1 MSESTAPILCLH
13 SAACADVLANASVP
27 ATVTAA
33 DSAAT
38 VVLIFIFRNPFPN
51 NYTKI
56 FFVICKGKPKEVA
69 IESHS
74 EVDLFYK
81 TSKISRKKYVNYML
95 KVESLVKDFGGLR
108 AVDGTTFDVKKGTI
122 TGLIGPN
129 GAGKTTTFNA
139 IAGEFPITSGKIVF
153 DGEDISALPSYETFK
168 RGLVRTFQIPKPFG
182 GMTVLENLMM
192 VPKGQL
198 GERFWNNWIRP
209 KAVME
214 EELRIRD
221 EAVKVM
227 DFLNLTQVA
236 EERGGNLSGGQM
248 KLLELGRAL
257 MSDPKMVM
265 LDEPGAG
272 VNPTLLGEI
281 VEKIAELNRRGLT
294 FLIIEHNMDLIM
306 NLCDPILVMASGE
319 MLMQGT
325 ASEVQNDARVLEAFL
340 GGVVEEET

>member
-1 MSESTAPILCLH
+1 M
-13 SAACADVLANASVP
+13 
-27 ATVTAA
+27 
-33 DSAAT
+33 
-38 VVLIFIFRNPFPN
+38 
-51 NYTKI
+51 I
-56 FFVICKGKPKEVA
+56 FFINCKGKLKEVA
-69 IESHS
+69 IGSRS
-74 EVDLFYK
+74 KAIFFYNQ
-81 TSKISRKKYVNYML
+81 SNYLCQKFTIHML

-108 AVDGTTFDVKKGTI
+108 AVDGTSFEVKKGTI

-139 IAGEFPITSGKIVF
+139 IAGEFPITSGRIIF
-153 DGEDISALPSYETFK
+153 DGEDITPLPSFKTFR
-168 RGLVRTFQIPKPFG
+168 RGLVRTFQIPKPFA

-198 GERFWNNWIRP
+198 GESFWNNWIRP

-214 EELRIRD
+214 EEMRIRD

-227 DFLNLTQVA
+227 EFLNLIQVA

-306 NLCDPILVMASGE
+306 NLCDPSLVMASGQ
-319 MLMQGT
+319 MLMQGS

-340 GGVVEEET
+340 GGVAEDGS